1 MEDVLRDVVLERIH
15 AVTVYVRKDK
25 GGFQQERMQS
35 TLKAQNS
42 SIQKNQKRLAQVKK
56 RLEDITS

>member
-1 MEDVLRDVVLERIH
+1 
-15 AVTVYVRKDK
+15 
-25 GGFQQERMQS
+25 MQS